1 MVSWTEWQGERKEA
15 KQEGRHRP
23 NHSGPI
29 GHDKDSR
36 IYVSEWARGRVLSN
50 MIQFTYLKGQSLM
63 ESGC

>member
-50 MIQFTYLKGQSLM
+50 MI
-63 ESGC
+63 